1 MPPGDCFRCHQPG
14 HWANNCP
21 LKSPTNPKTTDA
33 VTVTSPP
40 VIHCPCN
47 AGVCN
52 VLTSKTVKNPKRRF
66 YICPSVPSCGFFK
79 WCDQVSIKSEPI
91 SDNPTC
97 LCGSGPCKRV
107 TVIDGPNAHR
117 SYFVC
122 SIKKSFG
129 ACGFFKWED
138 EAEEEVGNGG
148 STCSTLIRVS
158 GFDSTDDSNLVQET
172 ELDSDGNVK
181 RSRLGVVVVS
191 DLSSTSSNEF
201 TLGNGVVDGVAET
214 VKDYA
219 DTLPMNT
226 LTMGKELIPVCLS
239 FNNRKPV
246 SNGSVF
252 ASGDGRNQ
260 GIAPS
265 FDLITV
271 YDDVG
276 DVEAEEKV
284 LPSLAP
290 PKQPEPQVEAL
301 CSDHPANGASSEGV
315 TGLSHNTINPN
326 GKIKPDHKFGE
337 TKASF
342 SGSSSLMVDLV
353 EQYNSEKLHF
363 ESVSMKHVDALT
375 AFTGSYKQLETL
387 RGRTHS
393 LRKELVEVE
402 TQVKLYETESS
413 EFAAT
418 LQEVSDEMA
427 KSQKIMAEMA
437 RKLAKEVKVYKQSDF
452 AAL

>member
-315 TGLSHNTINPN
+315 TG
-326 GKIKPDHKFGE
+326 
-337 TKASF
+337 
-342 SGSSSLMVDLV
+342 SSSLMVDLV

-402 TQVKLYETESS
+402 TQ
-413 EFAAT
+413 
-418 LQEVSDEMA
+418 
-427 KSQKIMAEMA
+427 KIMAEMA

>member
-148 STCSTLIRVS
+148 SPCSTLIRVS

-181 RSRLGVVVVS
+181 RSGLGVVVVS
-191 DLSSTSSNEF
+191 DLSSTSSNKF

-239 FNNRKPV
+239 FNNCKPV

-284 LPSLAP
+284 LLPSLAP

-315 TGLSHNTINPN
+315 T
-326 GKIKPDHKFGE
+326 
-337 TKASF
+337 
-342 SGSSSLMVDLV
+342 GSSSLMVDLV

-402 TQVKLYETESS
+402 TQ
-413 EFAAT
+413 
-418 LQEVSDEMA
+418 
-427 KSQKIMAEMA
+427 KIMAEMA